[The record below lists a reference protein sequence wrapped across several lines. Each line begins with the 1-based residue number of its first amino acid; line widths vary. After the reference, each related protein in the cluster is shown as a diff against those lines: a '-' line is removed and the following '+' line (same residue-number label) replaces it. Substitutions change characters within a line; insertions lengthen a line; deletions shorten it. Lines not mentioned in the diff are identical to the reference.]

1 MLANV
6 GESWHASLMEQ
17 KSKGKPTGRAKGGL
31 ARMGGM
37 SPQERRENAKKA
49 AEARW
54 EKKKM
59 LKATH
64 GSANHPLKIGDA
76 ELPCYVLEDGTRV
89 LSQGGFTGALGMARG
104 GSMIAGMNR
113 LELFVSR
120 KSVNP
125 YISDD
130 LANKFANPISFVTPE
145 GNRALGF
152 EATLLHDL
160 CEAVL
165 RAREAGTLQKQ
176 QLGIAAKCEI
186 LIRGFARV
194 GIVALVDEATGY
206 QRDREKEALS
216 KILEAFIAK
225 ELQAW
230 IQTFPAE
237 FYEQMF
243 RLRGLE
249 FSSQS
254 VQRPRYFGLLTND
267 IVYKRLAPGVLNE
280 LQRVTPRNEEG
291 RPTAKYFQSL
301 TSNIGYPKL
310 KEHLGAVVALMKIS
324 KTWSSFMNHLNEH
337 YPRLGDTPMLPM
349 DYDQETDE
357 GAGL

>member
-1 MLANV
+1 MSS
-6 GESWHASLMEQ
+6 ESP
-17 KSKGKPTGRAKGGL
+17 KKPQGRAKGGI
-31 ARMGGM
+31 ARMKNL
-37 SPQERRENAKKA
+37 SAEQRSEIAQKA
-49 AEARW
+49 ARARW
-54 EKKKM
+54 EKQSL

-64 GSANHPLKIGDA
+64 GSTDHPLRIGDA
-76 ELPCYVLEDGTRV
+76 EIPCYVLEDGTRV
-89 LSQGGFTGALGMARG
+89 LSQSGFAEALGMARG

-125 YISDD
+125 FIPDK
-130 LANKFANPISFVTPE
+130 LATKFANPILFVTPE
-145 GNRALGF
+145 GSRANGF
-152 EATLLHDL
+152 EAILLHDL

-206 QRDREKEALS
+206 QKDREREALS
-216 KILEAFIAK
+216 KILRAFIA
-225 ELQAW
+225 EDLQAW
-230 IQTFPAE
+230 ISTFPAE

-249 FSSQS
+249 FSSNS

-267 IVYKRLAPGVLNE
+267 VVYKRLAPGVLAE

-310 KEHLGAVVALMKIS
+310 KEHLGAVTALMRVS
-324 KTWSSFMNHLNEH
+324 KNWGVFMNHLNEH
-337 YPRLGDTPMLPM
+337 YPRMGDTPMLPM
-349 DYDQETDE
+349 DYDQEADE
-357 GAGL
+357 GEGL

>member
-1 MLANV
+1 M
-6 GESWHASLMEQ
+6 GQ
-17 KSKGKPTGRAKGGL
+17 KSESEIVGRAKGGV
-31 ARMGGM
+31 ARMGKL
-37 SPQERRENAKKA
+37 SASERQENARKA
-49 AEARW
+49 ASARW
-54 EKKKM
+54 EKRKM

-76 ELPCYVLEDGTRV
+76 ELPCYVLEDGTRA
-89 LSQGGFTGALGMARG
+89 LSQAGFTGALGMARG

-125 YISDD
+125 YISDE
-130 LANKFANPISFVTPE
+130 LAKKFANPISFVTPE
-145 GNRALGF
+145 GNRANGF

-165 RAREAGTLQKQ
+165 RARQAGTLQRQ

-206 QRDREKEALS
+206 QRDREKDALS

-249 FSSQS
+249 FSSKS

-280 LQRVTPRNEEG
+280 LQRVTPRNEDG

-301 TSNIGYPKL
+301 TANIGYPKL

-324 KTWSSFMNHLNEH
+324 KTWASFMNHLNEH

-349 DYDQETDE
+349 DYDQEKDE

>member
-1 MLANV
+1 MER
-6 GESWHASLMEQ
+6 ES
-17 KSKGKPTGRAKGGL
+17 KPQGVGRAKGGL
-31 ARMGGM
+31 ARMSKM
-37 SPQERRENAKKA
+37 TPEERRENAKIA
-49 AEARW
+49 AHARW

-76 ELPCYVLEDGTRV
+76 ELPCFVLEDGTRV
-89 LSQGGFTGALGMARG
+89 LSQAGFTGALGMARG

-125 YISDD
+125 YIGDQ
-130 LANKFANPISFVTPE
+130 LAKKFANPMSFVTPD
-145 GNRALGF
+145 GNRANGF

-165 RAREAGTLQKQ
+165 RAREAGTLQRQ
-176 QLGIAAKCEI
+176 QLGIALRCEI

-206 QRDREKEALS
+206 QRDREKDALS

-230 IQTFPAE
+230 IPTCPAE

-249 FSSQS
+249 FSSKS

-267 IVYKRLAPGVLNE
+267 IVYKRLAPGVLSE
-280 LQRVTPRNEEG
+280 LRRVTPRNEEG

-301 TSNIGYPKL
+301 TGNIGYPKL

-324 KTWSSFMNHLNEH
+324 KSWGGFMNHINEH

-357 GAGL
+357 GEGL

>member
-1 MLANV
+1 M
-6 GESWHASLMEQ
+6 
-17 KSKGKPTGRAKGGL
+17 GK
-31 ARMGGM
+31 M
-37 SPQERRENAKKA
+37 STQERRENAKKA
-49 AEARW
+49 AAARW

-76 ELPCYVLEDGTRV
+76 ELPCYVLEDNTRV

-125 YISDD
+125 YISND
-130 LANKFANPISFVTPE
+130 LAKKFASPISFVTPE

-165 RAREAGTLQKQ
+165 RAREAGALQKQ

-186 LIRGFARV
+186 LVRGFARV

-206 QRDREKEALS
+206 QRDREKDALS

-249 FSSQS
+249 FSSKS

-301 TSNIGYPKL
+301 TTNIGYPKL

-324 KTWSSFMNHLNEH
+324 KSWASFMNHLNEH

-349 DYDQETDE
+349 DYDQESDE

>member
-1 MLANV
+1 MDN
-6 GESWHASLMEQ
+6 
-17 KSKGKPTGRAKGGL
+17 KSTDSPTGRAKGGH
-31 ARMGGM
+31 ARMQKM
-37 SPQERRENAKKA
+37 KPEERRENASKA
-49 AEARW
+49 AKARW
-54 EKKKM
+54 ERRKM

-89 LSQGGFTGALGMARG
+89 LSQAGFTRSLGMARG

-125 YISDD
+125 YISNDIAD
-130 LANKFANPISFVTPE
+130 RFANPISFITSE
-145 GNRALGF
+145 GKLAKGF

-176 QLGIAAKCEI
+176 QLGIAAKCE
-186 LIRGFARV
+186 LLVRGFARV

-206 QRDREKEALS
+206 QRDREKDALS

-249 FSSQS
+249 FSSKS

-267 IVYKRLAPGVLNE
+267 IVYKRLAPGVLSE
-280 LQRVTPRNEEG
+280 LKRVTPRNDEG
-291 RPTAKYFQSL
+291 RPTVKYFQSL
-301 TSNIGYPKL
+301 TTNVGYPKL
-310 KEHLGAVVALMKIS
+310 KEHLGATVALMKIS
-324 KTWSSFMNHLNEH
+324 KSWGGFMNLLNEH

-349 DYDQETDE
+349 DYDQKDDE
-357 GAGL
+357 GMGL

>member
-1 MLANV
+1 MLSR
-6 GESWHASLMEQ
+6 SWHGALMAG
-17 KSKGKPTGRAKGGL
+17 KSQREPTGRAKGGV
-31 ARMGGM
+31 ARMRRM
-37 SPQERRENAKKA
+37 KPEERREHAKRA

-125 YISDD
+125 YISDE
-130 LANKFANPISFVTPE
+130 LAHKFANPISFVTPE

-165 RAREAGTLQKQ
+165 RAREAGTLQRQ

-249 FSSQS
+249 FSSKS

-267 IVYKRLAPGVLNE
+267 VVYKRLAPGVLNE

-301 TSNIGYPKL
+301 TTNIGYPKL

-349 DYDQETDE
+349 DYDQEADE

>member
-1 MLANV
+1 MSN
-6 GESWHASLMEQ
+6 ESDIQ
-17 KSKGKPTGRAKGGL
+17 PTGRAKGGH
-31 ARMGGM
+31 ARMKSL
-37 SPQERRENAKKA
+37 SPEERRKNASEA
-49 AEARW
+49 AKARW
-54 EKKKM
+54 AQKGM

-89 LSQGGFTGALGMARG
+89 LSQGGFAGALGMARG

-125 YISDD
+125 FISNEI
-130 LANKFANPISFVTPE
+130 AERFANPISFITPE
-145 GNRALGF
+145 GNRANGF
-152 EATLLHDL
+152 EAILLHDL

-165 RAREAGTLQKQ
+165 KAREAGALQKQ
-176 QLGIAAKCEI
+176 QMGIAAKCEI
-186 LIRGFARV
+186 LVRGFARV

-206 QRDREKEALS
+206 QRDREKDALA

-225 ELQAW
+225 ELQTW
-230 IQTFPAE
+230 IQTFPAD

-249 FSSQS
+249 FSSSS
-254 VQRPRYFGLLTND
+254 VQRPRYFGILTND
-267 IVYKRLAPGVLNE
+267 IVYKRLAPGVLAE
-280 LQRVTPRNEEG
+280 LKRVTPRNDEG

-301 TSNIGYPKL
+301 TTNLGYPKL
-310 KEHLGAVVALMKIS
+310 KEHLGAVIALMRIS
-324 KTWSSFMNHLNEH
+324 KSWGQFMNLLNEH
-337 YPRLGDTPMLPM
+337 YPRMGDTPMLPM
-349 DYDQETDE
+349 DYEQIDHE
-357 GAGL
+357 GVGL

>member
-1 MLANV
+1 MLANLLL
-6 GESWHASLMEQ
+6 SWHMTFMARDSTPKL
-17 KSKGKPTGRAKGGL
+17 TGRAKGGH
-31 ARMGGM
+31 ARMSAM
-37 SPQERRENAKKA
+37 NPKERSENAKRA
-49 AEARW
+49 AAARW

-89 LSQGGFTGALGMARG
+89 LSQVGFTSALGMARG

-120 KSVNP
+120 KSVNS
-125 YISDD
+125 YISNE
-130 LANKFANPISFVTPE
+130 LAKKFSAPISFVTSE
-145 GNRALGF
+145 GNRANGF
-152 EATLLHDL
+152 EAILLHDL

-165 RAREAGTLQKQ
+165 KAREAGTLQKQ

-186 LIRGFARV
+186 LVRGFARV

-206 QRDREKEALS
+206 QRDREKDALA

-225 ELQAW
+225 DLQAW

-243 RLRGLE
+243 RLRELE
-249 FSSQS
+249 FSSKS
-254 VQRPRYFGLLTND
+254 VQRPRFFGILTND
-267 IVYKRLAPGVLNE
+267 IVYKRLAPGVLEE
-280 LQRVTPRNEEG
+280 LQRVTPRNDDG

-301 TSNIGYPKL
+301 TGNLGYPKL
-310 KEHLGAVVALMKIS
+310 KEHLGAVIALMKIS
-324 KTWSSFMNHLNEH
+324 KSWAGFMNHLNEH

-349 DYDQETDE
+349 DYDQEADG

>member
-1 MLANV
+1 MNAD
-6 GESWHASLMEQ
+6 
-17 KSKGKPTGRAKGGL
+17 SKAEPIGRAKGGH
-31 ARMGGM
+31 ARMSKM
-37 SPQERRENAKKA
+37 DPDERRENAKNA
-49 AEARW
+49 AKARW

-76 ELPCYVLEDGTRV
+76 ELPCYVLEDRTRV
-89 LSQGGFTGALGMARG
+89 LSQGGFTNALGMARG

-125 YISDD
+125 YISDEI
-130 LANKFANPISFVTPE
+130 ARRFANPIAFVTPE
-145 GNRALGF
+145 GNRAIGF
-152 EATLLHDL
+152 EAILLHDL
-160 CEAVL
+160 CDAVL

-206 QRDREKEALS
+206 QRDREKDALS

-249 FSSQS
+249 FSSKS

-267 IVYKRLAPGVLNE
+267 IVYKRLAPGVLTE

-301 TSNIGYPKL
+301 TTNMGYPKL

-324 KTWSSFMNHLNEH
+324 KSWGSFMNHLNEH

-349 DYDQETDE
+349 DYDQEMDE

>member
-1 MLANV
+1 MTDEADHKNP
-6 GESWHASLMEQ
+6 S
-17 KSKGKPTGRAKGGL
+17 GRAIGGK
-31 ARMGGM
+31 ARM
-37 SPQERRENAKKA
+37 SKLTPDERREIARKG

-54 EKKKM
+54 NTKV

-64 GSANHPLKIGDA
+64 GSENKPLMIGDA
-76 ELPCYVLEDGTRV
+76 AIPCYVLEDGTRV
-89 LSQGGFTGALGMARG
+89 LTQGGFTGALGMARG

-125 YISDD
+125 FISND
-130 LANKFANPISFVTPE
+130 LAERFASPIPFVTPD

-152 EATLLHDL
+152 DAMLLADL

-165 RAREAGTLQKQ
+165 KARESGALQKQ

-186 LIRGFARV
+186 LVRGFARV

-206 QRDREKEALS
+206 QRDRAKQALE
-216 KILEAFIAK
+216 KILEAWIAK
-225 ELQAW
+225 ELQAYV
-230 IQTFPAE
+230 QTFPAE
-237 FYEQMF
+237 YYENMF
-243 RLRGLE
+243 RLRGLDFPRE
-249 FSSQS
+249 S
-254 VQRPRYFGLLTND
+254 VQRPRYFGILTND
-267 IVYKRLAPGVLNE
+267 IVYKRLAPGVLDE
-280 LQRVTPRNEEG
+280 LKRITPRNIDG

-324 KTWSSFMNHLNEH
+324 KTWGQFMNTLNEH
-337 YPRLGDTPMLPM
+337 YPRQGETPMLPM
-349 DYDQETDE
+349 DYDQDKDD
-357 GAGL
+357 GVGI

>member
-1 MLANV
+1 MNEPNP
-6 GESWHASLMEQ
+6 ESP
-17 KSKGKPTGRAKGGL
+17 KGRAKGGH
-31 ARMGGM
+31 ARMNLLN
-37 SPQERRENAKKA
+37 SAERREIASKA
-49 AEARW
+49 AKARW
-54 EKKKM
+54 DRKKM

-64 GSANHPLKIGDA
+64 GSSNHPLKIGDA
-76 ELPCYVLEDGTRV
+76 ELPCFVLEDGTRV
-89 LSQGGFTGALGMARG
+89 LSQGGFSGALGMARG

-125 YISDD
+125 FISNEI
-130 LANKFANPISFVTPE
+130 AERFANPIAFITPE
-145 GNRALGF
+145 GARANGF

-165 RAREAGTLQKQ
+165 KAREAGALQKQ

-186 LIRGFARV
+186 LVRGFARV

-206 QRDREKEALS
+206 QRDREKDALS

-243 RLRGLE
+243 RLRGME
-249 FSSQS
+249 FSSSS

-267 IVYKRLAPGVLNE
+267 NIYKRLAPGVLAE
-280 LQRVTPRNEEG
+280 LQRVTPRNDEG
-291 RPTAKYFQSL
+291 RPTAKFFQSL
-301 TSNIGYPKL
+301 TSNVGYPKL
-310 KEHLGAVVALMKIS
+310 KEHLGATIALMKVS
-324 KTWSSFMNHLNEH
+324 KSWGGFMNLLNEH
-337 YPRLGDTPMLPM
+337 YPRLGDTLMLPM
-349 DYDQETDE
+349 DYDQKADDGT
-357 GAGL
+357 GL

>member
-1 MLANV
+1 MLAICAFRWHV
-6 GESWHASLMEQ
+6 GRMDAESTESP
-17 KSKGKPTGRAKGGL
+17 KGRAKGGH
-31 ARMGGM
+31 ARMSM
-37 SPQERRENAKKA
+37 LAPAERRENAAKA
-49 AEARW
+49 ANARW
-54 EKKKM
+54 AKKRM

-89 LSQGGFTGALGMARG
+89 LSQAGFTSALGMARG

-125 YISDD
+125 YISDE
-130 LANKFANPISFVTPE
+130 LVSKFANPISFVTSE
-145 GNRALGF
+145 GNRANGF
-152 EATLLHDL
+152 EAILLHDL

-165 RAREAGTLQKQ
+165 KAREAGTLQKQ

-186 LIRGFARV
+186 LVRGFARV

-206 QRDREKEALS
+206 QRDREKDALS

-237 FYEQMF
+237 FYEQLF

-249 FSSQS
+249 FSSKS

-267 IVYKRLAPGVLNE
+267 IVYKRLAPGVLTE
-280 LQRVTPRNEEG
+280 LQRVTPRNDLG
-291 RPTAKYFQSL
+291 RPTAKFFQSL
-301 TSNIGYPKL
+301 TTNMGYPKL
-310 KEHLGAVVALMKIS
+310 KEHLGAVTALMKIS
-324 KTWSSFMNHLNEH
+324 KSWGGFMNHLNEH

-349 DYDQETDE
+349 DYDQDADE

>member
-1 MLANV
+1 MER
-6 GESWHASLMEQ
+6 ESASGP
-17 KSKGKPTGRAKGGL
+17 SGRAKGGH
-31 ARMGGM
+31 ARMNALKP
-37 SPQERRENAKKA
+37 SERRENAKRA

-54 EKKKM
+54 AKKNM
-59 LKATH
+59 PKATH
-64 GSANHPLKIGDA
+64 GSANHPLTIGDA

-89 LSQGGFTGALGMARG
+89 LSQSGFTSALGMARG

-113 LELFVSR
+113 LELFVTR

-125 YISDD
+125 YIDNE
-130 LANKFANPISFVTPE
+130 LAKKFASPISFVTSE
-145 GNRALGF
+145 GNRANGF
-152 EATLLHDL
+152 EAILLHDL

-165 RAREAGTLQKQ
+165 KAREAGMLQKQ

-186 LIRGFARV
+186 LVRGFARV

-206 QRDREKEALS
+206 QRDREKDALS

-230 IQTFPAE
+230 IPTFPAE

-249 FSSQS
+249 FSSKS

-267 IVYKRLAPGVLNE
+267 IVYKRLAPGVLEE
-280 LQRVTPRNEEG
+280 LRRVTPRNDEG

-301 TSNIGYPKL
+301 TGNLGYPKL
-310 KEHLGAVVALMKIS
+310 KEHLGAVIALMRIS
-324 KTWSSFMNHLNEH
+324 KSWPVFLNHLNEH

-349 DYDQETDE
+349 DYDQETDG